1 MALKTNTI
9 IPWHKSCHVANRCL
23 HVLCFKLLHVLL
35 TMIRLHHKGTYNHFQ
50 QVSTLD
56 MHTNHIYTGIV
67 YQSHCTKYFSGHLCT

>member
-1 MALKTNTI
+1 MS
-9 IPWHKSCHVANRCL
+9 PCFMFQVVAFFAYNDT
-23 HVLCFKLLHVLL
+23 V
-35 TMIRLHHKGTYNHFQ
+35 HHKGTYNHFQ